1 MFNLLEKLAY
11 KLQLKYMEKKRTI
24 EITTPSVIRFHPHDI
39 RQKVLGEYQ
48 ERVKDF

>member
-11 KLQLKYMEKKRTI
+11 KLQLKYMKKKRTI

-48 ERVKDF
+48 ERIKGV